1 MAPVVLPL
9 EITVDRYYLS
19 ASLKALI
26 HSILFHRRFTPEKP
40 VDVDVDSLGVTYV
53 KLENPEV
60 ERAVE
65 EKVRMLEKALDPTTG
80 RNKGQLALM
89 FFEKKSKQKKSW
101 FAKTEEDTCWEQW
114 VLSVAVREVRSEREQ
129 LDSRRL
135 LQRDLQ
141 QALMAISTTT
151 NEQRDHIPPLK
162 NEEPFPVEVS
172 NILCIAKLVSN
183 GTEGRDAF
191 ADGSVDDIG
200 CVMDVC
206 VETNDFLQWPL
217 AICNM
222 MGFV

>member
-53 KLENPEV
+53 KLENPEM

-101 FAKTEEDTCWEQW
+101 FAKTEEDTCWEVCWDRCEKRGHSWYRHAYERNRRFQQW

-162 NEEPFPVEVS
+162 NEEPFPVEMAVS
-172 NILCIAKLVSN
+172 TTS
-183 GTEGRDAF
+183 DASWT
-191 ADGSVDDIG
+191 SVLKQMISSSG
-200 CVMDVC
+200 PWLSA
-206 VETNDFLQWPL
+206 T
-217 AICNM
+217 
-222 MGFV
+222 